1 MTATIETSVIAATP
15 AAIPATQLPT
25 RDASVKPVPRSN
37 LGLLP
42 LENRFLTWGARF
54 AALGLSWVIT
64 QRLMPWHGLAWFV
77 VVAAVAN
84 VVVLALGTAVFD
96 TNVAVSDRVAQWF
109 VSTAA
114 MVVFV
119 SLGSVIF
126 FVLKRGW
133 PALHHLNFFT
143 QDMTGVGTQD
153 PLDKGGILHAIIGS
167 LIELGIA
174 SAIALPLGIGTA
186 VFMNEVGGGFAK
198 VVRTVVEAMTALP
211 DILAGLFI
219 YTVWILALGFPRSG
233 LAAAQSIAVMM
244 LPIIARA
251 SDVVLRVVPGS
262 LREASYALG
271 TSRWA
276 TVWYVVL
283 PTARSG
289 LATALILAIARGIGE
304 TAPVLI
310 TSGNAP
316 FVHVNPTSGV
326 MNSLPLYI
334 FTAARSGI
342 EVQIQRAFGAAAV
355 LLVLVMVLFSAARYL
370 ARPPS
375 NKPSLTKRL
384 MRQLHVK
391 PRIRPAYDMRDA
403 TVPADLGP
411 LGTPERSTD
420 HPDPHYPPAADEEVP

>member
-1 MTATIETSVIAATP
+1 MSTVLEPLAAAPEVAPAAATH
-15 AAIPATQLPT
+15 LPT
-25 RDASVKPVPRSN
+25 RDVSVRPVPRAN

-42 LENRFLTWGARF
+42 VENRFLTWGARF
-54 AALGLSWVIT
+54 AALGMAWVIT
-64 QRLMPWHGLAWFV
+64 QRLMPWHGLGWFL
-77 VVAAVAN
+77 VVAAIAN
-84 VVVLALGTAVFD
+84 VVVLAIGTAVLD
-96 TNVAVSDRVAQWF
+96 ANVAVADRVAQWV

-114 MVVFV
+114 VVVFV
-119 SLGSVIF
+119 ALGSVIVY
-126 FVLKRGW
+126 VLKQGW
-133 PALHHLNFFT
+133 PALRHVNFFT
-143 QDMTGVGTQD
+143 DDMTGVGTQD
-153 PLDKGGILHAIIGS
+153 PLTKGGILHAIIGS

-174 SAIALPLGIGTA
+174 SAISLPLGVGTA
-186 VFMNEVGGGFAK
+186 VFMNEVGGRFAK

-233 LAAAQSIAVMM
+233 LAAALAIAVMM

-251 SDVVLRVVPGS
+251 SDVVLRVVPGT

-271 TSRWA
+271 SSRWA
-276 TVWYVVL
+276 TVWHVVL

-316 FVHVNPTSGV
+316 FVHINPTSGV

-355 LLVLVMVLFSAARYL
+355 LLVLVVVLFSIARYL

-375 NKPSLTKRL
+375 NKTSLTRRL
-384 MRQLHVK
+384 LR
-391 PRIRPAYDMRDA
+391 RIRLTPIRTSRDLAAATAPAE
-403 TVPADLGP
+403 TGP
-411 LGTPERSTD
+411 LGASDSAELQ
-420 HPDPHYPPAADEEVP
+420 PDPHYPPAPHEEVP